1 MKNTPFYIIVLVLT
15 SFAGNAQ
22 VVTLNAD
29 GPDGVGTYELIT
41 NALAPGTANGAIEA
55 PDAIHPGFGR
65 HIAEVFDTEL
75 NKNVFEFYSHVS
87 NTPPDNEPVAG
98 KTDRQRVEIKSY
110 NPSPDNLKAVIGET
124 VQYKWRFKVPV
135 GFKPTTSFTHI
146 HQVKAVDGDDD
157 DPLFTLTL
165 RKLSNGGTRLEL
177 IYDKDAAAATIKYQN
192 LNMSL
197 FEGIW
202 VEAVETIKVGLQ
214 GTYSIIIKKVSDG
227 TVLMDYSNA
236 NIQTIRPAYTSAAGV
251 VYAANSFIRPK
262 WGIYRS
268 LADIANMR
276 DEAMRF
282 SDISIEELT
291 TLSSKEHT
299 EDKASIQFP
308 NPVGDK
314 LQLSEVILNQY
325 NGLRIYDS
333 SGKQVITHDTL
344 SENVNISSLKSGL
357 YIIKF
362 KKENTFSKGIKMIK
376 K

>member
-1 MKNTPFYIIVLVLT
+1 MKNTLFYGIALVLT
-15 SFAGNAQ
+15 SFSGNAQ
-22 VVTLNAD
+22 VTLNAD
-29 GPDGVGTYELIT
+29 GPGGIGTYELISSVLT
-41 NALAPGTANGAIEA
+41 PSVPLGAIEA
-55 PDAIHPGFGR
+55 PDAIHPSFGR

-110 NPSPDNLKAVIGET
+110 APSPDNLKGVIGET

-165 RKLSNGGTRLEL
+165 RKLSNGATRLEL
-177 IYDKDAAAATIKYQN
+177 IYDKDAAAPTIKYQMP
-192 LNMSL
+192 NMSL
-197 FEGIW
+197 FEGVW
-202 VEAVETIKVGLQ
+202 VEAIETIKVGLQ

-227 TVLMDYSNA
+227 TVLMDYSNP
-236 NIQTIRPAYTSAAGV
+236 NIQTIRPAYTSTTGV

-268 LADIANMR
+268 LADITNMR

-282 SDISIEELT
+282 SDFSIEELT
-291 TLSSKEHT
+291 TLSSKENFVEKT
-299 EDKASIQFP
+299 EIQFP
-308 NPVGDK
+308 NPVADK
-314 LQLSEVILNQY
+314 LELSEAILNQY
-325 NGLRIYDS
+325 NAIRIYDS
-333 SGKQVITHDTL
+333 IGKQVISNDTI
-344 SENVNISSLKSGL
+344 SDNVNVSNLKSGI
-357 YIIKF
+357 YIVKF
-362 KKENTFSKGIKMIK
+362 KKGNTVSKGIKMIK

>member
-1 MKNTPFYIIVLVLT
+1 MKNTIFYGISLVLT
-15 SFAGNAQ
+15 SFTTNAQ
-22 VVTLNAD
+22 VTLNAD
-29 GPDGVGTYELIT
+29 GPAGVGTYELIT

-55 PDAIHPGFGR
+55 PDAIHPSFGP
-65 HIAEVFDTEL
+65 HITEIFDTEL
-75 NKNVFEFYSHVS
+75 NKFVFEFHSHVS

-110 NPSPDNLKAVIGET
+110 APSPDNLKAIIGET

-165 RKLSNGGTRLEL
+165 RKLSNGSTKLEL
-177 IYDKDAAAATIKYQN
+177 IYDKDAASPTIKYLN
-192 LNMSL
+192 PNMSL
-197 FEGIW
+197 FEGVW
-202 VEAVETIKVGLQ
+202 VEATETIKVGLQ
-214 GTYSIIIKKVSDG
+214 GTYAIIIKKVSDG
-227 TVLMDYSNA
+227 TVLMDYSNP
-236 NIQTIRPAYTSAAGV
+236 NIQTIRPAYTSSTGV

-276 DEAMRF
+276 DEIIRF
-282 SDISIEELT
+282 SDFSIDELT
-291 TLSSKEHT
+291 TLSAKNHST
-299 EDKASIQFP
+299 EKIQFP
-308 NPVGDK
+308 NPVADK
-314 LQLSEVILNQY
+314 LQLSEAILNQY
-325 NGLRIYDS
+325 TGIRIYDNI
-333 SGKQVITHDTL
+333 GKQVISYDTL
-344 SENVNISSLKSGL
+344 SENINVSALKSGL

-362 KKENTFSKGIKMIK
+362 KKENTLSKGIKMIK

>member
-1 MKNTPFYIIVLVLT
+1 MKNTFFYITVLVLT
-15 SFAGNAQ
+15 RFSGNAQ
-22 VVTLNAD
+22 VTLNAY
-29 GPDGVGTYELIT
+29 GPDGMGTYELIT
-41 NALAPGTANGAIEA
+41 NALAPGTPNGAIEA
-55 PDAIHPGFGR
+55 PDAIHPAFGR

-75 NKNVFEFYSHVS
+75 NKYVFEFYSHVS

-110 NPSPDNLKAVIGET
+110 APSPDNLKGIIGET
-124 VQYKWRFKVPV
+124 VQYKWRFKVPA

-236 NIQTIRPAYTSAAGV
+236 AIQTIRPAYTTATGV

-282 SDISIEELT
+282 SDFSIEELT
-291 TLSSKEHT
+291 SLSSKENAS
-299 EDKASIQFP
+299 DKAPIQFP

-325 NGLRIYDS
+325 TGLRIYDN
-333 SGKQVITHDTL
+333 SGKSVINQDTL
-344 SENVNISSLKSGL
+344 TENINVSSLKSGL